1 MRRPAAIL
9 AAGAT
14 AVLVAGL
21 GATPALAAPL
31 APAGPAVPTGQ
42 AAAAAAADSTLSA
55 TYPVTGSTLIKKLN
69 ATVPLGPGS
78 LAVTLDTTNSTLTA
92 TLSLPPA
99 TVSAAVLGLP
109 VTATTAFV
117 QDGTATGTADL
128 STNSVQ
134 TTAKETLRITS
145 LKVAGVPLPV
155 GRSCESIVPAS
166 ISVASQPGFNVL
178 FGGTL
183 AGTYAIPLFAR
194 CGLAT
199 PLLNLTIPGGGN
211 TISLT
216 LGGATLG

>member
-1 MRRPAAIL
+1 MRRSAAIL

-21 GATPALAAPL
+21 GAAPALAAPL
-31 APAGPAVPTGQ
+31 ARAGQ
-42 AAAAAAADSTLSA
+42 ATAAAPADSTLSA
-55 TYPVTGSTLIKKLN
+55 TYPVTGSTHLQKLN

-92 TLSLPPA
+92 TLNLPPA
-99 TVSAAVLGLP
+99 TVSATVLGLP
-109 VTATTAFV
+109 VTATTAFI

-134 TTAKETLRITS
+134 TTAKETLQITS

-155 GRSCESIVPAS
+155 GRSCETIVPAS

-183 AGTYAIPLFAR
+183 AGTYAIPLFAH

>member
-1 MRRPAAIL
+1 MRRSAAIL

-21 GATPALAAPL
+21 GAAPALAAPL
-31 APAGPAVPTGQ
+31 ARTGQ
-42 AAAAAAADSTLSA
+42 AAAAAPADSTLSA
-55 TYPVTGSTLIKKLN
+55 TYPVTGSTHIQKLN

-92 TLSLPPA
+92 TLNLPPA
-99 TVSAAVLGLP
+99 TVSATVLGLP
-109 VTATTAFV
+109 VTATAAFI

-134 TTAKETLRITS
+134 TTAKETLQITS

-183 AGTYAIPLFAR
+183 AGTYAIPLFAH

>member
-1 MRRPAAIL
+1 MRRSAAIL

-31 APAGPAVPTGQ
+31 APAGQAT
-42 AAAAAAADSTLSA
+42 AAAPADSTLSA

-92 TLSLPPA
+92 TLNLPPA
-99 TVSAAVLGLP
+99 TVSATVLGLP
-109 VTATTAFV
+109 VTATTAFI

-128 STNSVQ
+128 AGNSVQ
-134 TTAKETLRITS
+134 TTAKETLQITS

-183 AGTYAIPLFAR
+183 AGTYAIPLFAH

>member
-1 MRRPAAIL
+1 MRRSAAIL

-21 GATPALAAPL
+21 GAAPALAAPL
-31 APAGPAVPTGQ
+31 AHAGQ
-42 AAAAAAADSTLSA
+42 AAAAAPADSTLSA
-55 TYPVTGSTLIKKLN
+55 TYPVTGSTHIQKLN

-78 LAVTLDTTNSTLTA
+78 LAVTLDTTTSALTA
-92 TLSLPPA
+92 TLNLPPA
-99 TVSAAVLGLP
+99 AVSATVLGLP
-109 VTATTAFV
+109 VTATTAFI

-128 STNSVQ
+128 AANSVQ
-134 TTAKETLRITS
+134 TTAKETLQITS

-183 AGTYAIPLFAR
+183 AGTYAIPLFAH

>member
-1 MRRPAAIL
+1 MRRSAAIL

-21 GATPALAAPL
+21 SAAPALAAPL
-31 APAGPAVPTGQ
+31 ARTGQ
-42 AAAAAAADSTLSA
+42 AAAAAPADSTLSA
-55 TYPVTGSTLIKKLN
+55 TYPVTGSTHIQKLN

-78 LAVTLDTTNSTLTA
+78 LAVTLDTTTSALTA
-92 TLSLPPA
+92 TLNLPPA
-99 TVSAAVLGLP
+99 TVSATVLGLP
-109 VTATTAFV
+109 VTATTAFI

-134 TTAKETLRITS
+134 TTARETLQITS

-183 AGTYAIPLFAR
+183 AGTYAIPLFAH

>member
-1 MRRPAAIL
+1 MRRSAAIL

-14 AVLVAGL
+14 AVVVAGL
-21 GATPALAAPL
+21 GAGPALAAPL
-31 APAGPAVPTGQ
+31 ARAGQ
-42 AAAAAAADSTLSA
+42 ATAAAPADSTLSA
-55 TYPVTGSTLIKKLN
+55 TYPVTGSTHLQKLN
-69 ATVPLGPGS
+69 TTVPLGPGS
-78 LAVTLDTTNSTLTA
+78 LAVTLDTTSSTLTA
-92 TLSLPPA
+92 TLNLPPA
-99 TVSAAVLGLP
+99 TVSATVLGLP

-134 TTAKETLRITS
+134 TTAKETLQVTS

-155 GRSCESIVPAS
+155 GRSCETIVPAS

-178 FGGTL
+178 FGGAL
-183 AGTYAIPLFAR
+183 AGTYAIPLFAH

>member
-1 MRRPAAIL
+1 MRRSAAIL

-21 GATPALAAPL
+21 SAAPALAAPL
-31 APAGPAVPTGQ
+31 ARTGQ
-42 AAAAAAADSTLSA
+42 AAAAAPADSTLSA
-55 TYPVTGSTLIKKLN
+55 TYPVTGSTHIQKLN

-78 LAVTLDTTNSTLTA
+78 LAVTLDTTTSALTA
-92 TLSLPPA
+92 TLNLPPA
-99 TVSAAVLGLP
+99 TVSATVLGLP
-109 VTATTAFV
+109 VTATTAFI

-134 TTAKETLRITS
+134 TTAKETLQITS

-155 GRSCESIVPAS
+155 GRSCETIVPAA

-183 AGTYAIPLFAR
+183 AGTYAIPLFAH

>member
-1 MRRPAAIL
+1 MRRSAAIL
-9 AAGAT
+9 AAGTT
-14 AVLVAGL
+14 AVLIAGL
-21 GATPALAAPL
+21 GAAPALAAPL
-31 APAGPAVPTGQ
+31 APAGQAT
-42 AAAAAAADSTLSA
+42 AAAPADSTLSA
-55 TYPVTGSTLIKKLN
+55 TYPVTGSTHIQKLN

-92 TLSLPPA
+92 TLNLPPA
-99 TVSAAVLGLP
+99 TVSATVLGLP
-109 VTATTAFV
+109 VTATTAFI

-134 TTAKETLRITS
+134 TTAKETLQITS

-183 AGTYAIPLFAR
+183 AGTYAIPLFAH

>member
-1 MRRPAAIL
+1 MRRSAAIL

-21 GATPALAAPL
+21 GAAPALAAPL
-31 APAGPAVPTGQ
+31 AHAGP
-42 AAAAAAADSTLSA
+42 AAAAAPADSTLSA
-55 TYPVTGSTLIKKLN
+55 TYPVTGSTHIQKLN

-78 LAVTLDTTNSTLTA
+78 LAVTLDTTTADLTA
-92 TLSLPPA
+92 TLNLPPA
-99 TVSAAVLGLP
+99 TVSATVLGLP
-109 VTATTAFV
+109 VTATTAFI

-128 STNSVQ
+128 AANSVQ
-134 TTAKETLRITS
+134 TTAKETLQVTS
-145 LKVAGVPLPV
+145 LKVAGVPVPV

-183 AGTYAIPLFAR
+183 AGTYAIPLFAH

>member
-1 MRRPAAIL
+1 MRRSAAIL

-21 GATPALAAPL
+21 SAAPALAAPL
-31 APAGPAVPTGQ
+31 APAGQ
-42 AAAAAAADSTLSA
+42 AAAAAPADSTLSA
-55 TYPVTGSTLIKKLN
+55 TYPVTGSTHIQKLN

-78 LAVTLDTTNSTLTA
+78 LAVTLDTTTSALTA
-92 TLSLPPA
+92 TLNLPPA
-99 TVSAAVLGLP
+99 TVSATVLGLP
-109 VTATTAFV
+109 VTATTAFI

-134 TTAKETLRITS
+134 TTARETLQITS

-183 AGTYAIPLFAR
+183 AGTYAIPLFAH

>member
-1 MRRPAAIL
+1 MRRSAAIL

-92 TLSLPPA
+92 TLNLPPA
-99 TVSAAVLGLP
+99 TVSATVLGLP
-109 VTATTAFV
+109 VTATTAFI

-128 STNSVQ
+128 AANSVQ
-134 TTAKETLRITS
+134 TTAKETLQITS

-183 AGTYAIPLFAR
+183 AGTYAIPLFAH

>member
-1 MRRPAAIL
+1 MRRTAAIL

-21 GATPALAAPL
+21 GAAPALAAPL
-31 APAGPAVPTGQ
+31 ARAGQ
-42 AAAAAAADSTLSA
+42 ATAAALADSTLSA
-55 TYPVTGSTLIKKLN
+55 TYPVTGSTHIQKLN

-99 TVSAAVLGLP
+99 TVSATVLGLP
-109 VTATTAFV
+109 VTATTAFI

-134 TTAKETLRITS
+134 TTARETLQITS

-155 GRSCESIVPAS
+155 GRACETIVPAS

-183 AGTYAIPLFAR
+183 AGTYAIPLFAH

>member
-1 MRRPAAIL
+1 MRRSAAIL

-14 AVLVAGL
+14 AALVAGL
-21 GATPALAAPL
+21 GAAPALAAPL
-31 APAGPAVPTGQ
+31 ARAGQ
-42 AAAAAAADSTLSA
+42 ATAAAPADSTLSA
-55 TYPVTGSTLIKKLN
+55 TYPVTGSTHIQKLN

-92 TLSLPPA
+92 TLNLPPA
-99 TVSAAVLGLP
+99 TVSATVLGLP
-109 VTATTAFV
+109 VTATTAFI

-134 TTAKETLRITS
+134 TTAKETLQITS

-155 GRSCESIVPAS
+155 GRSCETIVPAS

-183 AGTYAIPLFAR
+183 AGTYAIPLFAH

>member
-1 MRRPAAIL
+1 MRRSAAIL

-21 GATPALAAPL
+21 GAAPALAAPL
-31 APAGPAVPTGQ
+31 AHAGP
-42 AAAAAAADSTLSA
+42 AAAAAPADSTLSA
-55 TYPVTGSTLIKKLN
+55 TYPVTGSTHIQKLN

-78 LAVTLDTTNSTLTA
+78 LAVTLDTTTSDLTA
-92 TLSLPPA
+92 TLNLPPA
-99 TVSAAVLGLP
+99 TVSATVLGLP
-109 VTATTAFV
+109 VTATTAFI

-128 STNSVQ
+128 AANSVQ
-134 TTAKETLRITS
+134 TTAKETLQVTS
-145 LKVAGVPLPV
+145 LKVAGVPVPV

-183 AGTYAIPLFAR
+183 AGTYAIPLFAH

>member
-1 MRRPAAIL
+1 MRRSAAIL
-9 AAGAT
+9 AAAAT

-21 GATPALAAPL
+21 GAAPALAAPL
-31 APAGPAVPTGQ
+31 APAGPA
-42 AAAAAAADSTLSA
+42 AAAAPADSTLSA
-55 TYPVTGSTLIKKLN
+55 TYPVTGSTHIKKLN

-78 LAVTLDTTNSTLTA
+78 LAVTLDTTNSSLTA
-92 TLSLPPA
+92 TLNLPPA
-99 TVSAAVLGLP
+99 TVSATVLGLP
-109 VTATTAFV
+109 VTATTAFI

-134 TTAKETLRITS
+134 TTAKETLRVTS

-155 GRSCESIVPAS
+155 GRSCETIVPAS
-166 ISVASQPGFNVL
+166 ISVASEPGFNVL

-183 AGTYAIPLFAR
+183 AGTYAIPLFAH

>member
-1 MRRPAAIL
+1 MDVRLLLLQQQQPHAHAAGGPTRPAA
-9 AAGAT
+9 
-14 AVLVAGL
+14 
-21 GATPALAAPL
+21 PARP
-31 APAGPAVPTGQ
+31 
-42 AAAAAAADSTLSA
+42 AAAAAPADSTLSA
-55 TYPVTGSTLIKKLN
+55 TYPVTGSPHIKKLN

-78 LAVTLDTTNSTLTA
+78 LAVTLDTTNSTLAA

-109 VTATTAFV
+109 VTATTAFI
-117 QDGTATGTADL
+117 QDGAATGTADL
-128 STNSVQ
+128 TANSVQ
-134 TTAKETLRITS
+134 TTARETLQITS
-145 LKVAGVPLPV
+145 LRVAGVPLPV
-155 GRSCESIVPAS
+155 GRSCETIVPAS
-166 ISVASQPGFNVL
+166 ISVSSQPGFNVV

-183 AGTYAIPLFAR
+183 AGTYAIPPFAH